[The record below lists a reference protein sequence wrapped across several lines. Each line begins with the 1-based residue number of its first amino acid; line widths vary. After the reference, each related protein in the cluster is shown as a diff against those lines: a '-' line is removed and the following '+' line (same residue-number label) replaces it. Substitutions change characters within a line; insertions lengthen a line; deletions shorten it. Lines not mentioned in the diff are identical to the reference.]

1 MEKNDQRYYLHILSH
16 THWDREWYLNSKYT
30 NEWLVP
36 FFDKLF
42 DMMEKRPN
50 YLFIL
55 DGQMSMVE
63 DYFEELDKQGK
74 GVTPY
79 KEKIKK
85 YVQEGRLFIGPYY
98 LQPDWQLLSEES
110 LVRNLLIGNK
120 LSQEFGKRMD
130 VGWMLDNFGQ
140 ISQTAQ
146 IHKEAN
152 LRGLFVWRGV
162 EMDPNNVQSEFIW
175 EAPDGT
181 QIHAVYLLDSY
192 RNAMRLAE
200 YKEIMEKR
208 IHDTYNKLKPFAT
221 TRNMLLMNGYDQEM
235 VPDDV
240 LPFIENGQMDT
251 DEYKVVQSTPE
262 RYIDELIKH
271 NPQLQ
276 TLHGAL
282 YSGRF
287 ISVFPGV
294 LSSRMYLKL
303 QNDQSQKA
311 LEKYAEPLS
320 ALAWLLG
327 GEYDANT
334 LEQAWKYL
342 LKNHPHDSICGV
354 SIDNVHTDMEER
366 FRIVQQL
373 AQSQMKG
380 KLQYL
385 ASIIDTTEANG
396 EEATI
401 VFNPNVHERSEVIDI
416 GEPVYVENIPAL
428 GYKVVKKELSI
439 HGGIRMDGNFIEN
452 DFIIVEILE
461 DGTYNLT
468 DKQTKKKYTG
478 LGVIEDLGDAGDE
491 YNYSYPDIDK
501 IYSTKGQPAKIT
513 FVEKGTNRV
522 KVRIE
527 TYLEVPEG
535 LTEDRKK
542 RRDVLRPMP
551 IVTYL
556 TIDHHSPVVKCKT
569 EIKNTVKDHLVRVLF
584 PTDLQAEYSYAGSP
598 FDVVKRPIHIEDYD
612 ESSIPD
618 HVKKVIIGARE
629 AKPNTIFPQREF
641 VDVHDGMK
649 GLAIFS
655 KGMPEYT
662 ILRERNTIA
671 LTLFRSVAWIAT
683 EINTRIG
690 DAGPKIL
697 TPDAQ
702 CLRQMSFEYAVYP
715 HKGDTESGYVSR
727 ESDLYNSDLLVFKTS
742 VHKGELPSQQSFI
755 EMKDGLK
762 QLKITAVKRSEDGDA
777 LIIRGFNPSDK
788 TVRAELT
795 SLFTIR
801 DAKFVNLLEE
811 VKSEIKIVNQHRLPI
826 EIGPKKIFTIRLEVE
841 RKSLK
846 VKSLQPI
853 DIVDRRTI
861 EDFSQFESV
870 PLVTEEEIKSEE
882 VRAEQLRAEL
892 DNPMLRRTALEAQLS
907 AILTKSKYSET
918 KIRKLGY
925 LLNDARVL
933 RRVYDYILEY
943 QEKKV
948 KN

>member
-1 MEKNDQRYYLHILSH
+1 MEKSNHRYCLHILSH

-42 DMMEKRPN
+42 EMMEKRPD
-50 YLFIL
+50 YSFIL

-74 GVTPY
+74 GITFY

-85 YVQEGRLFIGPYY
+85 YVREGRLFIGPYY
-98 LQPDWQLLSEES
+98 LQPDWQILSEES

-120 LSQEFGKRMD
+120 MAQEFGKRMD
-130 VGWMLDNFGQ
+130 IGWMLDNFGQ

-162 EMDPNNVQSEFIW
+162 EMDPHNVQSEFIW

-181 QIHAVYLLDSY
+181 KIYSVYLLDSY

-200 YKEIMEKR
+200 YRDIMEKR
-208 IHDTYNKLKPFAT
+208 IQDIYKKLKPFAT
-221 TRNMLLMNGYDQEM
+221 TKNILLMNGYDQEM
-235 VPDDV
+235 IPDDI
-240 LPFIENGQMDT
+240 LPLIENGKMDT
-251 DEYKVVQSTPE
+251 DEYKVIQSTPE
-262 RYIDELIKH
+262 RYIDELIE
-271 NPQLQ
+271 NQPQLQ
-276 TLHGAL
+276 TLRGAL

-303 QNDQSQKA
+303 QNDQCQKA

-320 ALAWLLG
+320 VIAWSLG
-327 GEYDANT
+327 GEYEANT

-373 AQSQMKG
+373 ARSQIKG
-380 KLQYL
+380 KMQYL
-385 ASIIDTTEANG
+385 ASLIDTSQASG
-396 EEATI
+396 EEAII
-401 VFNPNVHERSEVIDI
+401 VFNPSVHERNEVVDI
-416 GEPVYVENIPAL
+416 GEPVYVTNIPAL
-428 GYKVVKKELSI
+428 GYKVVKKEPNE
-439 HGGIRMDGNFIEN
+439 GCGIRVNGNVIEN
-452 DFIIVEILE
+452 DFIVVEILE
-461 DGTYNLT
+461 DGSYNIT
-468 DKQTKKKYTG
+468 DKQTKKQYKG

-491 YNYSYPDIDK
+491 YNYSYPDIDR
-501 IYSTKGQPAKIT
+501 IYSTKGKTANIT
-513 FVEKGTNRV
+513 FIEQGTNRV

-527 TYLEVPEG
+527 TCLQVPES
-535 LTEDRKK
+535 LTEDRKE
-542 RRDVLRPMP
+542 RSNVFRQLP

-556 TIDHHSPVVKCKT
+556 TIERHSSIVKCKT

-584 PTDLQAEYSYAGSP
+584 PTDIQTEHSYAGSA
-598 FDVVKRPIHIEDYD
+598 FDVVKRPIQMEDYD

-629 AKPNTIFPQREF
+629 AKPNTIFPMREF
-641 VDVHDGMK
+641 ADVHDGQK

-655 KGMPEYT
+655 KGLPEYT
-662 ILRERNTIA
+662 ILPERNTIA
-671 LTLFRSVAWIAT
+671 LTLFRSVGWIAT

-715 HKGDTESGYVSR
+715 HKGDTESGYVVR
-727 ESDLYNSDLLVFKTS
+727 AADLYNSDVLVVTTS
-742 VHKGELPSQQSFI
+742 KHSGELSAQQSFI
-755 EMKDGLK
+755 KLKDETK
-762 QLKITAVKRSEDGDA
+762 QLKITAVKRSEDGEA
-777 LIIRGFNPSDK
+777 IIIRGFNASNASVK
-788 TVRAELT
+788 ATLT
-795 SLFTIR
+795 SLFAIR
-801 DAKFVNLLEE
+801 NARYVNLLEE
-811 VKSEIKIVNQHRLPI
+811 AKAEI
-826 EIGPKKIFTIRLEVE
+826 EIDDDHHLSIEIEPKKIFSLRLEVD
-841 RKSLK
+841 RKLLK
-846 VKSLQPI
+846 VKSLVPV
-853 DIVDRRTI
+853 DIVDHRTV
-861 EDFSQFESV
+861 EDFSQFEPV
-870 PLVTEEEIKSEE
+870 PLVTEAEINSEE
-882 VRAEQLRAEL
+882 TRAEQLKAEL
-892 DNPMLRRTALEAQLS
+892 NNPMMRRTALEAQLS
-907 AILTKSKYSET
+907 AILAKSKHSEGQ
-918 KIRKLGY
+918 IRELGY
-925 LLNDARVL
+925 LLNEARVL

-943 QEKKV
+943 QETEIK
-948 KN
+948 